1 MKLLWLLVVLA
12 MACSPRPAT
21 KLPAF
26 NVVCLSQGDTLFA
39 SDSVF
44 AYTSPEQKWG
54 VGDHEWLFATN
65 VTHWR
70 PGSARGSVAAA
81 IGEIIQ
87 VSGDCVVR
95 RNKRDGP

>member
-44 AYTSPEQKWG
+44 AYTSPEQKW
-54 VGDHEWLFATN
+54 
-65 VTHWR
+65 
-70 PGSARGSVAAA
+70 
-81 IGEIIQ
+81 
-87 VSGDCVVR
+87 
-95 RNKRDGP
+95 